1 MEFCLLNPN
10 IDPKL
15 ANSKVKGSWAA
26 FKVLRLSSDYEFCDY
41 QTYEIR
47 ISYDSELNFK
57 LGATKIFCDLPTHFE
72 KIKMCGR
79 NENFDLKFGFS
90 AKFRVE

>member
-26 FKVLRLSSDYEFCDY
+26 FKVLRLSSVYEFCDY
-41 QTYEIR
+41 QSCEIR
-47 ISYDSELNFK
+47 ISYESELNSK
-57 LGATKIFCDLPTHFE
+57 IGATKIFRDLPTHF
-72 KIKMCGR
+72 
-79 NENFDLKFGFS
+79 
-90 AKFRVE
+90 

>member
-15 ANSKVKGSWAA
+15 TNSKVKGSWAA
-26 FKVLRLSSDYEFCDY
+26 FKVLRLSSVYEFCDY
-41 QTYEIR
+41 QACEIR
-47 ISYDSELNFK
+47 ISCDSKLNFK
-57 LGATKIFCDLPTHFE
+57 LDEEKIFRDLPTHFE
-72 KIKMCGR
+72 KIIMRGR

-90 AKFRVE
+90 EKFRVE